1 MGEELT
7 MAEMTA
13 EDTIKLLQAKA
24 ASAGDSFRIKV
35 FRLSALRPTENTQ
48 VALLSDAVLAHAT
61 NPELWMPQLCGGGVF
76 AFFVYH
82 LTDPNQYVGGPIR
95 FNVEGEPRAVNPEI
109 VYRADWQGP
118 KKLDFP
124 PRVVNN
130 GPSFSVASTGNP
142 TGTAPQTQVS
152 SGQTVA
158 PHLVSDPNVAR
169 TLADLQRELDA
180 LRAKGAALD
189 AERHKLDI
197 ERIRQENDM
206 RLQQLENRLTAQRPA
221 PVEHKTDV
229 GATLAAVATALTP
242 LVQTIIT
249 GQNDLRREMMKIE
262 QERANQTNMLLTKIM
277 DRPERPLI
285 DPMIEKILDKATTP
299 TNQPEAIASMTAA
312 MGSMAEVSMGMI
324 QQVAEMQSGGQEHW
338 GLQAARE
345 VAKGI
350 GALAGG
356 MKVKQP
362 GQQQKQVGPG
372 GPPQARA
379 GFAQPPIPQQ
389 PPPQQRGNG
398 AVATQQHQPPAP
410 TAPVKSAPVNVQGPD
425 GVWREVPAD
434 QVNVPASQQTVNA
447 QPVTSPAQPVTVTQ
461 YAAQAQQ
468 EPVPVQHFEKPVAQP
483 QQQVLS
489 VIDSIKVS
497 ITQYMD
503 VRQLAGAI
511 IDSLPDPEFQRELDS
526 VDQSFSALAAKHLS
540 EWVHLDPRNPGYL
553 KELFDEVERQGVA
566 RGVFDTGEGDDVSDQ
581 DTSDEDES
589 DQNTSSDNAG

>member
-1 MGEELT
+1 

-109 VYRADWQGP
+109 VFRADWQGP

-130 GPSFSVASTGNP
+130 GPSFSVASTGSP
-142 TGTAPQTQVS
+142 TGTAPQTLVP
-152 SGQTVA
+152 SGQAVA
-158 PHLVSDPNVAR
+158 PQLASDPNVAR
-169 TLADLQRELDA
+169 ALADLQRETAA
-180 LRAKGAALD
+180 LQASRAALD

-206 RLQQLENRLTAQRPA
+206 RMQQLENRLTASK
-221 PVEHKTDV
+221 PVEHKADT
-229 GATLAAVATALTP
+229 GATIAAIATALTP

-262 QERANQTNMLLTKIM
+262 QERANQTNLLLTKIM

-362 GQQQKQVGPG
+362 GQKQVGPG
-372 GPPQARA
+372 GPPQTRA
-379 GFAQPPIPQQ
+379 GFAQAPPP

-398 AVATQQHQPPAP
+398 AVATQQHQPPAAAVP
-410 TAPVKSAPVNVQGPD
+410 AKPAAPVKSAPVNVQGPD

-434 QVNVPASQQTVNA
+434 QVNVPPGQQTINA
-447 QPVTSPAQPVTVTQ
+447 QPVSAPAQPVTVTQ

-468 EPVPVQHFEKPVAQP
+468 EPVPVQHFEKPVQQP
-483 QQQVLS
+483 QVMS

-503 VRQLAGAI
+503 VRQLANAI
-511 IDSLPDPEFQRELDS
+511 IDSLPDPEFQKELDS

-566 RGVFDTGEGDDVSDQ
+566 RGVFDTGDDDDVSDQ
-581 DTSDEDES
+581 DTDGDEGGEGDS
-589 DQNTSSDNAG
+589 DQGTSDNAG